1 MRGSPMNHSSEA
13 LDNTIFVGNSKPIM
27 KYITAIV
34 TISHQHRQN
43 HEIIVRARGKA
54 ISKAVDVVQNVR
66 TQFLP
71 DLKIKDI
78 SIGTDKVRSPHG
90 ISHVSTIKI
99 ILSNPL

>member
-1 MRGSPMNHSSEA
+1 MCVSPMNHNSDA

-27 KYITAIV
+27 NYITAVV
-34 TISHQHRQN
+34 TISHKYKQN
-43 HEIIVRARGKA
+43 REIIVRARGKA

-71 DLKIKDI
+71 DLQIKDI
-78 SIGTDKVRSPHG
+78 TIGTDEVRSSHG

-99 ILSNPL
+99 ILSNPT